1 MIPVLLTIK
10 NFSEML
16 RSSSRHV
23 RVFTNRQRNLLP
35 LSGGFS
41 ISWQRL
47 CSPSSDS
54 ASESPAGDNQ
64 NDIDRLLSQNKS
76 RVAQATQVMAQIAD
90 LKRSKT
96 ISETDYKNDSRFGN
110 MMKLLESNI
119 VQKAEPLIIIQGLKV
134 EIVYNESC
142 KLFIHILAGPSRVR
156 Y

>member
-1 MIPVLLTIK
+1 
-10 NFSEML
+10 
-16 RSSSRHV
+16 
-23 RVFTNRQRNLLP
+23 
-35 LSGGFS
+35 
-41 ISWQRL
+41 
-47 CSPSSDS
+47 
-54 ASESPAGDNQ
+54 
-64 NDIDRLLSQNKS
+64 
-76 RVAQATQVMAQIAD
+76 MAQIAD